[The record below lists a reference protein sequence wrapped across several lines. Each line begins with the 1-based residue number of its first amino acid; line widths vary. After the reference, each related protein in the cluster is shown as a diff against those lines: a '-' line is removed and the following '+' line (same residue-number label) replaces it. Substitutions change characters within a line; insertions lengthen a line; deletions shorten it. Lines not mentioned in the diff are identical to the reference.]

1 MAMHHS
7 FKLSYEHNHKDLMI
21 MLVCMIIMNDAM
33 PLFYKSRLGGEC
45 DLCCFLYGQS
55 QPCCS
60 LLEALLL
67 IQQTCTLSCMI
78 IKMTCHLPF
87 HHSEQISSYI
97 VLIEL
102 IQFMIITITI
112 KALDVDNYEFVA
124 TSKNGFN
131 GSLVEVGFCRH
142 KKIHMI
148 HRIITVSL
156 NCLKIR
162 RENKESEDRSIIIQ
176 VAYSDSHSQGSST
189 YSLLYACIPCAQGFE
204 IIINGV
210 AIAVIAASCS
220 AIILYD
226 IICILHITVI

>member
-1 MAMHHS
+1 M
-7 FKLSYEHNHKDLMI
+7 KLIL
-21 MLVCMIIMNDAM
+21 
-33 PLFYKSRLGGEC
+33 
-45 DLCCFLYGQS
+45 
-55 QPCCS
+55 
-60 LLEALLL
+60 
-67 IQQTCTLSCMI
+67 
-78 IKMTCHLPF
+78 
-87 HHSEQISSYI
+87 
-97 VLIEL
+97 
-102 IQFMIITITI
+102 FMIIIIII

-148 HRIITVSL
+148 HLIITVGL

-204 IIINGV
+204 IIINEV
-210 AIAVIAASCS
+210 AIAVIAASCNV
-220 AIILYD
+220 IILYD
-226 IICILHITVI
+226 IIYITYNSHLKCPNQDVWHAPAETLASLIIIYIYDIYDHNIYMINITYITCIDYQNV